1 MFALGVAELVCAFGI
16 LTTFSLFGMLA
27 YKLLLSLTVL
37 YHNPFLAK
45 NKDEYTVSLEQGLL
59 NIALLGGVLMMIWGF
74 ESGAKGVKSEQN
86 NKEKKIQ

>member
-16 LTTFSLFGMLA
+16 LTTFSLFGILA

-45 NKDEYTVSLEQGLL
+45 NKDEYADNLHSALL

-74 ESGAKGVKSEQN
+74 ESGAKGVKSE
-86 NKEKKIQ
+86 

>member
-1 MFALGVAELVCAFGI
+1 MFAIGVAELVCAFGI
-16 LTTFSLFGMLA
+16 LTTFSLFGILA

-45 NKDEYTVSLEQGLL
+45 NKDEYADNLHSALL

-74 ESGAKGVKSEQN
+74 ESGAKVVQSE
-86 NKEKKIQ
+86 